1 MATYTEVP
9 VIDAASQQMSTSLGG
24 QRFDFSL
31 DFNAVSSRWTL
42 GIAVDGVVLE
52 RGRRVVLGAN
62 LFEGIGGIYGQLRA
76 VDWGGTGAQP
86 GRTELPSGAVRLI
99 HRAND

>member
-1 MATYTEVP
+1 MAIYTEVP
-9 VIDAASQQMSTSLGG
+9 VIDAASQQLSTSLGVA
-24 QRFDFSL
+24 RFDLSL
-31 DFNAVSSRWTL
+31 DFNEFSGRWSL

-62 LFEGIGGIYGQLRA
+62 LFESIGSEYGELRA
-76 VDWGGTGAQP
+76 VDWAGTGAQP

-99 HRAND
+99 HRAAA